1 MGFKPRY
8 SKAAPRRSGS
18 IAGTASRPPS
28 ASAET
33 GALAGF
39 GLYSHSR
46 TALRFGLAASGL
58 RDGDRVLVPD
68 FICDALVLPLEQSKL
83 VPVYFP
89 IGQDLQPRW
98 PALEALADFAARAL
112 VMVHYFGV
120 PQSVDRYRE
129 FCRKHGLIL
138 IEDNAHGFGGDF
150 EGARLGTIGEIGISS
165 PWKNFPVRNGALLHL
180 AGRTDTA
187 YERLPP
193 EPRRLLPTKRQIWSL
208 VEPGWRHQCRH
219 YGHGLQSVEPTAA
232 MPAWRMDR
240 SDAAFLSKQDLK
252 AGAAQRRAL
261 YDVWREWCARSGL
274 DPAIERLTGE
284 ESPLLFAAY
293 CRSADHRHAM
303 LEWLWHRQ
311 IEAHTWPKLPP
322 TVLDGTGEAKAYW
335 ERMVCLPIHQQ
346 MSVSGLAGFLDSC
359 GPAP

>member
-1 MGFKPRY
+1 MRFKPRY
-8 SKAAPRRSGS
+8 SKTPPRRSGS
-18 IAGTASRPPS
+18 IAGTASRPP
-28 ASAET
+28 AANAET
-33 GALAGF
+33 DRLAGF

-46 TALRFGLAASGL
+46 TALRFGLAASEL
-58 RDGDRVLVPD
+58 RDGDHVLVPD

-89 IGQDLQPRW
+89 VGHNLQPRW
-98 PALEALADFAARAL
+98 PALEALVDIAARAL
-112 VMVHYFGV
+112 VMVHFFGI

-129 FCRKHGLIL
+129 FCRKRGLIL
-138 IEDNAHGFGGDF
+138 IEDNAHGFGGCF

-180 AGRTDTA
+180 AGGTDTA
-187 YERLPP
+187 HERLPP
-193 EPRRLLPTKRQIWSL
+193 EPQRLFPTKRQIWSL

-219 YGHGLQSVEPTAA
+219 YGHGLQSIEPTAA
-232 MPAWRMDR
+232 MPAWRMDT
-240 SDAAFLSKQDLK
+240 SDAAFLGKQDLK

-261 YDVWREWCARSGL
+261 FDVWREWCGRSGL
-274 DPAIERLTGE
+274 DPVIDRLTGE

-322 TVLDGTGEAKAYW
+322 AVLDGTGEAKAYW